1 MKSACG
7 AMEHGERMDRCL
19 WQTVRI
25 VCLVPAI
32 MYLLL
37 LALALIGADGMAR
50 WLCSWALAGV
60 WSVPMLLL
68 LSLGGPTLSVIAS
81 LILRLDSRGSHAGK
95 DIWGMVAW
103 MVLLLSLCTIV
114 PFPWLFMVAAD

>member
-1 MKSACG
+1 MKSASD
-7 AMEHGERMDRCL
+7 AVEHGERVDRWL

-37 LALALIGADGMAR
+37 LALALVGADGLAR
-50 WLCSWALAGV
+50 WLCDSALAAA
-60 WSVPMLLL
+60 WAVPMLLL

-81 LILRLDSRGSHAGK
+81 LILRLDSRCSHAGK

-103 MVLLLSLCTIV
+103 MVLLLSMCAIV
-114 PFPWLFMVAAD
+114 PFPWLFMVAVD

>member
-1 MKSACG
+1 M
-7 AMEHGERMDRCL
+7 HRWL

-25 VCLVPAI
+25 VGLVPAI

-37 LALALIGADGMAR
+37 LALALVGADALAR
-50 WLCSWALAGV
+50 WVCDSALAGA
-60 WSVPMLLL
+60 WSVPILLL

-81 LILRLDSRGSHAGK
+81 LILRLDSQCNAAGK

-103 MVLLLSLCTIV
+103 MVLVLSLCTIV